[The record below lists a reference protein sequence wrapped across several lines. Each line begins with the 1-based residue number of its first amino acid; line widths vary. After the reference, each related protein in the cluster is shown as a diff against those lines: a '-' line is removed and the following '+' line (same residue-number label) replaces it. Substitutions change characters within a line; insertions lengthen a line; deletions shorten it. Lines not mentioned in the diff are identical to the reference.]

1 MKQSVEATDMK
12 IKAVYVQM
20 EGMNNDINRNF
31 EALENK
37 VEYLE
42 NQSRQNNIK
51 IFGVPEE
58 ENEKTWDDT
67 EVIVKTLI
75 RNKLGIEE
83 HIEIERAH
91 CLARDD
97 RGEDETHPQRNVRH
111 VESASLKRNSQ
122 PRPIVA
128 KIKSWKVRDTI
139 MKAAR
144 KKKPKDTRFMDD
156 FAKRT
161 LERRASKIPK
171 MLEARKSGKTAFLI
185 MDKLVVYDRP
195 PDPDRIE
202 RSKNRP
208 RSSGGSA
215 SDQEVVVSEELF
227 GLVKS

>member
-1 MKQSVEATDMK
+1 
-12 IKAVYVQM
+12 
-20 EGMNNDINRNF
+20 MNNDINRNF

-42 NQSRQNNIK
+42 NQSRRNNIK

-67 EVIVKTLI
+67 EVIVKALI

-91 CLARDD
+91 RLARDLRDD
-97 RGEDETHPQRNVRH
+97 RGDDETHPQRNVRH
-111 VESASLKRNSQ
+111 VEFASSKRNSQ

-128 KIKSWKVRDTI
+128 KIKSWKVKDTI
-139 MKAAR
+139 VKAAR

-161 LERRASKIPK
+161 LERRASKIPE
-171 MLEARKSGKTAFLI
+171 MLEAC
-185 MDKLVVYDRP
+185 KL
-195 PDPDRIE
+195 E
-202 RSKNRP
+202 RLPS
-208 RSSGGSA
+208 
-215 SDQEVVVSEELF
+215 
-227 GLVKS
+227 